1 MNEIGH
7 PVVRSPNLRSYG
19 VVLALFILSMIT
31 YIDRTSVSIA
41 KDAISAALQLS
52 DKAMGIVFSA
62 FALGYAAM
70 QLPAGWLAD
79 RFGPRATLTAAV
91 GLWSVLTALTG
102 IAWSYHSPL
111 AIRLLFGAGEAAV
124 FPGSARAIR
133 SWLEPEQRGR
143 ANGALFAGSRLGAA
157 LSYPLL
163 VWMITLWSWRFAFF
177 LLGLGGLVW
186 AAGWWIWFR
195 DLPLRGA
202 SQAPMETHQ
211 SGDVVAPLV
220 SLGVPLGLAMA
231 QYFASNFTNF
241 ICLSWMLPYLKTQY
255 HLSNSHAAVYSMAPL
270 LLGATAQ
277 GVSGGMV
284 DRMYASRLRRWSRRL
299 PAMIGFSLAASGLVG
314 VTRAHTVD
322 IAVLAFT
329 IAIFGAD
336 MTVSPSWVFCS
347 DIAGAR
353 TGRLT
358 GAMNMFGS
366 IGALVSANAF
376 PFLQQRT
383 GTSSAYFWLAALL
396 DAAGILCWSRM
407 NSVTSRS
414 LVAETP
420 YLPEAL

>member
-1 MNEIGH
+1 
-7 PVVRSPNLRSYG
+7 
-19 VVLALFILSMIT
+19 
-31 YIDRTSVSIA
+31 
-41 KDAISAALQLS
+41 
-52 DKAMGIVFSA
+52 
-62 FALGYAAM
+62 
-70 QLPAGWLAD
+70 
-79 RFGPRATLTAAV
+79 
-91 GLWSVLTALTG
+91 LWSVLTALTG
-102 IAWSYHSPL
+102 IAWSYHSLL

-133 SWLEPEQRGR
+133 SWLKPEQRGR

-163 VWMITLWSWRFAFF
+163 VRMMTLWSWRFAFF

-195 DLPLRGA
+195 DLPLQGT
-202 SQAPMETHQ
+202 SQAPMEAHR
-211 SGDVVAPLV
+211 SGDAVVPLV

-277 GVSGGMV
+277 GVSGRMV
-284 DRMYASRLRRWSRRL
+284 DRMYASRLRPWSRRL
-299 PAMIGFSLAASGLVG
+299 PAMIGFSLAAAGLVG
-314 VTRAHTVD
+314 VTRVHTVD
-322 IAVLAFT
+322 VAVLAFT
-329 IAIFGAD
+329 VAIFGAD

-353 TGRLT
+353 IGRLT

-376 PFLQQRT
+376 PFLRQRT

-407 NSVTSRS
+407 SSVASPS

-420 YLPEAL
+420 HLTEAL

>member
-1 MNEIGH
+1 MSEIGH
-7 PVVRSPNLRSYG
+7 PVVRSPNLRGYA

-31 YIDRTSVSIA
+31 YIDRTSVSTA

-52 DKAMGIVFSA
+52 DMAMGIVFSA

-70 QLPAGWLAD
+70 QFPAGWLAD
-79 RFGPRATLTAAV
+79 RFGPRATLTGAV

-102 IAWSYHSPL
+102 IAWSYHSML

-133 SWLEPEQRGR
+133 SWLKPEQRGR

-157 LSYPLL
+157 FSYPLL
-163 VWMITLWSWRFAFF
+163 VRMMTVWSWRFAFF

-195 DLPLRGA
+195 DVPSDRPL
-202 SQAPMETHQ
+202 QAPVETL
-211 SGDVVAPLV
+211 DIVEPIR
-220 SLGVPLGLAMA
+220 SLKVPLGLAMA

-255 HLSNSHAAVYSMAPL
+255 HLSNSHAAVYAMAPL
-270 LLGATAQ
+270 LFGATAQ

-284 DRMYASRLRRWSRRL
+284 DRMYASRLRPWSRRV
-299 PAMIGFSLAASGLVG
+299 PAMIGFSLAAAGLVG
-314 VTRAHTVD
+314 VTRAHAVG

-396 DAAGILCWSRM
+396 DAVGILCWSRM
-407 NSVTSRS
+407 STVASRS
-414 LVAETP
+414 LVAEPPHLT
-420 YLPEAL
+420 EAL

>member
-1 MNEIGH
+1 MSEIDH
-7 PVVRSPNLRSYG
+7 PVVRSPNLRGYG

-31 YIDRTSVSIA
+31 YIDRTSVSTA
-41 KDAISAALQLS
+41 KDAISTALQLS
-52 DKAMGIVFSA
+52 DRAMAIVFSA

-79 RFGPRATLTAAV
+79 RFGPRATLTGAV

-102 IAWSYHSPL
+102 IAWSYHSLL

-133 SWLEPEQRGR
+133 SWLKPEQRGR

-157 LSYPLL
+157 FSYPLL
-163 VWMITLWSWRFAFF
+163 VWIMTVWSWRFAFF

-195 DLPLRGA
+195 DVPSDRPL
-202 SQAPMETHQ
+202 QAPVETLP
-211 SGDVVAPLV
+211 SSDIVAL
-220 SLGVPLGLAMA
+220 SLAMA

-255 HLSNSHAAVYSMAPL
+255 HLSNSHAAVYAMAPL
-270 LLGATAQ
+270 LFGATAQ

-284 DRMYASRLRRWSRRL
+284 DRMYASRLRPWSRRV
-299 PAMIGFSLAASGLVG
+299 PAMIGFSLAAAGLVG
-314 VTRAHTVD
+314 VTRAHTVG

-347 DIAGAR
+347 DIAGTR

-376 PFLQQRT
+376 PILQQRT

-407 NSVTSRS
+407 NSVTSQS
-414 LVAETP
+414 LVAETL
-420 YLPEAL
+420 YLTEAL